1 VIRFLLDAK
10 ADVNPVACDPVLRGA
25 CEKLRPD
32 AVKMLLDAGANV
44 NRRGVNGKS
53 SHPLFY
59 AVYAQGTERD
69 KTETINLLLAAGAD
83 TRAYGSGKT
92 ILHLLHAYSQPA
104 PHLDAAFAAVLAHD
118 PGLVH
123 CRDASGATPLLQV
136 LQGSKDPALVKVLLD
151 AKADPNA
158 VDTDGNTA
166 LLRLVTV
173 AKYTDHEAA
182 TVRRVIGLL
191 VDAGADL
198 TQCRDG
204 AETPLMRLLPSE
216 QRGCLRYDYDSRLDA
231 NRCMREHVLLRDILE
246 AILHPPVGV
255 EVTAKD

>member
-1 VIRFLLDAK
+1 
-10 ADVNPVACDPVLRGA
+10 
-25 CEKLRPD
+25 
-32 AVKMLLDAGANV
+32 
-44 NRRGVNGKS
+44 
-53 SHPLFY
+53 
-59 AVYAQGTERD
+59 
-69 KTETINLLLAAGAD
+69 
-83 TRAYGSGKT
+83 
-92 ILHLLHAYSQPA
+92 
-104 PHLDAAFAAVLAHD
+104 LAHD